1 MNANVARRARSLS
14 ITASWLA
21 LAATGAVPARVDGQ
35 RTGGTPASASSGSS
49 GWTTLEGRASVDGLS
64 GGHAGWNEQSLR
76 LDRRATARSGV
87 SVGVQRLSRFGRDD
101 RRVDFDASVALGRRV
116 TAGVEGE
123 ASPSH
128 AVVARAGG
136 AVRLHASLGGGWGM
150 QLRGGERR
158 FDAATVRAGSAT
170 LERYWGRWLA
180 SYAFT
185 GGRVA
190 SATSTA
196 GHSLRLTRFAGE
208 RGAVTASVSGGR
220 EAESLGDAGVRVA
233 DVRAVAVW
241 GDRPVSS
248 RFALVYGGAVTRQ
261 GALYSRRTVSLGV
274 RARLE

>member
-1 MNANVARRARSLS
+1 M
-14 ITASWLA
+14 
-21 LAATGAVPARVDGQ
+21 
-35 RTGGTPASASSGSS
+35 
-49 GWTTLEGRASVDGLS
+49 
-64 GGHAGWNEQSLR
+64 
-76 LDRRATARSGV
+76 
-87 SVGVQRLSRFGRDD
+87 
-101 RRVDFDASVALGRRV
+101 GRRV

-170 LERYWGRWLA
+170 LERYRGRWLA
-180 SYAFT
+180 SYTFT

-190 SATSTA
+190 SAASTA
-196 GHSLRLTRFAGE
+196 GHALRLTRFAGE
-208 RGAVTASVSGGR
+208 RGALTASVSGGR
-220 EAESLGDAGVRVA
+220 EAESLGDAGVRVT

-241 GDRPVSS
+241 GDLPASS

-261 GALYSRRTVSLGV
+261 GALYLRRTVSLGV